1 MTSALSRTALL
12 CCLALVACIPMKT
25 LRGSSG
31 TFLTPMGAK
40 VNVKRSAADVTPVL
54 QQVFMERGFPVISK
68 ATPAPNTTLFFFRG
82 SRAVVTAQN
91 NTSDDVLGAGGQIG
105 SWFAVRVTEEVGANK
120 SVIAFYGKPTVYGK
134 EVCADQDDQL
144 RDVNYTCT
152 DVRVNNEWPA
162 GQLVEGREETEI
174 ITAVIAT
181 LTERL
186 PER

>member
-1 MTSALSRTALL
+1 MTNSLRLAALT
-12 CCLALVACIPMKT
+12 CCFALVACIPMKT

-40 VNVKRSAADVTPVL
+40 VNVKRTAADVTPVV
-54 QQVFMERGFPVISK
+54 QQVFMERGFQVLNK
-68 ATPAPNTTLFFFRG
+68 VTPAPNATVFFFRG

-91 NTSDDVLGAGGQIG
+91 NTSDDVLSAGGQIG

-120 SVIAFYGKPTVYGK
+120 SVVAFYGKPTVYGK

-144 RDVNYTCT
+144 RDTNYTCT
-152 DVRVNNEWPA
+152 DVRVNAEWPA